1 MSQSIVA
8 NVIDCH
14 MVHIVIVLI
23 DYHVILAI
31 NNVVGYH
38 VLLDIDD
45 EFVVNE
51 VFSKS
56 CLFEVND
63 T

>member
-1 MSQSIVA
+1 
-8 NVIDCH
+8 
-14 MVHIVIVLI
+14 MVHIVIVLV
-23 DYHVILAI
+23 D
-31 NNVVGYH
+31 YH
-38 VLLDIDD
+38 VLLATINVVDYHVLFDIED

-56 CLFEVND
+56 RLFEVND

>member
-1 MSQSIVA
+1 
-8 NVIDCH
+8 
-14 MVHIVIVLI
+14 MVHIVIVLV
-23 DYHVILAI
+23 DYHLLLVTI
-31 NNVVGYH
+31 NVVEYH

-45 EFVVNE
+45 EFVINE

>member
-1 MSQSIVA
+1 
-8 NVIDCH
+8 